1 MGGLG
6 ENKVYQIKIGIMIGG
21 KIVEESGIT
30 NMKRI
35 YYIKDKLNY
44 KVNPQ
49 SVGAEGFEPPTP
61 WV

>member
-1 MGGLG
+1 
-6 ENKVYQIKIGIMIGG
+6 MIGG
-21 KIVEESGIT
+21 KIVEENGII

-35 YYIKDKLNY
+35 NSITNKLSY

>member
-1 MGGLG
+1 MNDLH
-6 ENKVYQIKIGIMIGG
+6 KVYSIKIGIMIGG
-21 KIVEESGIT
+21 KIVEEDGII

-35 YYIKDKLNY
+35 NSITNKLSY
-44 KVNPQ
+44 KVNTQ

>member
-1 MGGLG
+1 MNDLY
-6 ENKVYQIKIGIMIGG
+6 KVYSIKIGIMIGG
-21 KIVEESGIT
+21 KIVEEDGII

-35 YYIKDKLNY
+35 NSITNKLRY

-49 SVGAEGFEPPTP
+49 SGGAEGFEPPTP